1 MDDITFVDEKKYKRM
16 KRIVKVSSIVAGI
29 ALAFILY
36 IILSLYLPAWLRHL
50 PTLFFSEEWTTG
62 RFA

>member
-1 MDDITFVDEKKYKRM
+1 MDDKTVIDEKKYRRM

-50 PTLFFSEEWTTG
+50 PTLFFSE
-62 RFA
+62 